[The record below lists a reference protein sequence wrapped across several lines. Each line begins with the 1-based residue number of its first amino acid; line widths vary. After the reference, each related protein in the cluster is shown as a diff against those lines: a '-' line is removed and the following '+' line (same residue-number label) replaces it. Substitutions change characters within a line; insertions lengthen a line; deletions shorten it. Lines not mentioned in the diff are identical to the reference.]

1 MYTLTTQPYL
11 DRFNQCYKNIIMI
24 NRVPEG
30 PLRHFVQRIQL
41 GPLSPFQCYQNA
53 CEPLQKCGLALTS
66 IGHNVSNGYGYEYGN
81 KCNSWMTPNEIP
93 DLFSFLVSNGY
104 RIDTS
109 ITKMMNNSDIK
120 LTNKNILCFFSY
132 IGESNNKNIKN

>member
-11 DRFNQCYKNIIMI
+11 DKFNQCYKNIIMI
-24 NRVPEG
+24 NMVPEG
-30 PLRHFVQRIQL
+30 PLQHFVRRVQL

-53 CEPLQKCGLALTS
+53 CDPLQKCGLALIN
-66 IGHNVSNGYGYEYGN
+66 IGSLPYEYGY
-81 KCNSWMTPNEIP
+81 KCSSFMSPNEIP
-93 DLFSFLVSNGY
+93 DLFSFLLSNGY

-120 LTNKNILCFFSY
+120 LSNKNILCFFSY
-132 IGESNNKNIKN
+132 VGVAKT

>member
-1 MYTLTTQPYL
+1 MYTLTSQPYL
-11 DRFNQCYKNIIMI
+11 DRVNQCYTNIIMI

-30 PLRHFVQRIQL
+30 PLHPFVQRVHL
-41 GPLSPFQCYQNA
+41 TPLSPFQCYQNG
-53 CEPLQKCGLALTS
+53 CEPLQKCGLALIN
-66 IGHNVSNGYGYEYGN
+66 IGHNVSSAYRN
-81 KCNSWMTPNEIP
+81 KCNSWMTPNEIL
-93 DLFSFLVSNGY
+93 DLFSFLLSNGY

-132 IGESNNKNIKN
+132 LGDSNNKNIKN